1 MRAACKIALCA
12 LILYTPLT
20 ASAADNWRGLADY
33 AMDLH
38 RQNAVIALPWLDR
51 LSLRSKPTD
60 ITAVD
65 GAKIMDMP
73 RTAHSYDQR
82 PRAVDKFYDPK
93 APRLNVV
100 ARWAGRR
107 PGEIFSFGLD
117 SGFAADKIRVK
128 PGLFL
133 GYARVFTL
141 AKNTKLA
148 WGVSGW
154 FGGAVSEKAC
164 TDDFGRR
171 YYCRTLTAWRD
182 HRPIETRNDI
192 HHSIVIRREF

>member
-1 MRAACKIALCA
+1 MRAATAVCLMLVAA
-12 LILYTPLT
+12 PLM
-20 ASAADNWRGLADY
+20 AADNWRGLADY
-33 AMDLH
+33 AMGLH
-38 RQNAVIALPWLDR
+38 RQNAVVALPWLDR

-82 PRAVDKFYDPK
+82 PRAVDKFYDPQ

-164 TDDFGRR
+164 TDRFGRR
-171 YYCRTLTAWRD
+171 YYCRTLTAWSD